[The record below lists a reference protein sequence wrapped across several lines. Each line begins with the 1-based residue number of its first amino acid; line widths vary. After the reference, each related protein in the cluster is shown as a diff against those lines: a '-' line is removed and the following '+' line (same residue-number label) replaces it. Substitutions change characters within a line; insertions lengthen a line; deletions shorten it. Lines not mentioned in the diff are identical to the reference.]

1 MDVPIRKYGEKS
13 ENTANL
19 PYAVSQNDRLACHS
33 GIVLAARAFW
43 RIFGVPSR
51 EGILPGKIALLI
63 VLAGR
68 ASAGLALV
76 KGTTHE
82 TPENTHRATL

>member
-1 MDVPIRKYGEKS
+1 MEAPIRKYGEKL

-19 PYAVSQNDRLACHS
+19 PYAVSQNDRLACYS
-33 GIVLAARAFW
+33 GKVRTERVFW

-51 EGILPGKIALLI
+51 EGIFPGKIALLI

-68 ASAGLALV
+68 ASAGLALA
-76 KGTTHE
+76 KRDD
-82 TPENTHRATL
+82 P